1 MVGEMSIT
9 NTQTAVKST
18 DLPYPGRRQGKVR
31 DVYPIP
37 ASKGHPPRL
46 LIVASDRVSAFDV
59 VLPDPMPGKGVLL
72 TKISTGFFDFVRE
85 LNLVPDHLIST
96 DPADLPGLSDDERSS
111 LEGRIMIGRAA
122 KVVPIECVVRGHI
135 AGSGWKEYQKS
146 GTVCGIPLPEGLQLS
161 DRLPEPLFT
170 PSTKADEGHDEN
182 ISFETACELV
192 GTDLMTKLRD
202 LSLEIYT
209 KAAAYAAERGI
220 ILADTKFEFGHALDL
235 DGNPTDELIIIDEVL
250 TPDSSRFWP
259 ASDFEPGREQASF
272 DKQIVRNW
280 LQAEVDAGRWDKT
293 APGPILP
300 PEVIQK
306 TLARYQEAAGL
317 LF

>member
-1 MVGEMSIT
+1 MVGEMSST

-37 ASKGHPPRL
+37 ASEGQPPRL

-59 VLPDPMPGKGVLL
+59 VLPDPMPGKCVLL

-85 LNLVPDHLIST
+85 LNLIPDHLIST
-96 DPADLPGLSDDERSS
+96 DPADLPGLTDEERSS

-135 AGSGWKEYQKS
+135 AGSGWKEYQKF

-220 ILADTKFEFGHALDL
+220 ILADTKFEFGHARDL

-280 LQAEVDAGRWDKT
+280 LQSEVNAGRWDKT

-300 PEVIQK
+300 SEVVQK

>member
-1 MVGEMSIT
+1 
-9 NTQTAVKST
+9 
-18 DLPYPGRRQGKVR
+18 
-31 DVYPIP
+31 
-37 ASKGHPPRL
+37 
-46 LIVASDRVSAFDV
+46 
-59 VLPDPMPGKGVLL
+59 
-72 TKISTGFFDFVRE
+72 
-85 LNLVPDHLIST
+85 
-96 DPADLPGLSDDERSS
+96 
-111 LEGRIMIGRAA
+111 
-122 KVVPIECVVRGHI
+122 
-135 AGSGWKEYQKS
+135 
-146 GTVCGIPLPEGLQLS
+146 
-161 DRLPEPLFT
+161 
-170 PSTKADEGHDEN
+170 
-182 ISFETACELV
+182 
-192 GTDLMTKLRD
+192 MTKLRD

-300 PEVIQK
+300 AEVVQK